1 MFYGGLPAAVELV
14 RSGLARPEDFSL
26 MLGMTGWAPRQLDNE
41 IAAGAWYVVAA
52 GQGLALPH
60 KQSYDK
66 VLRHYG
72 NQSRVSDPLW
82 RQVLQLIG
90 RPVKA
95 L

>member
-1 MFYGGLPAAVELV
+1 MDIV
-14 RSGLARPEDFSL
+14 RSGLAKPDDFSL
-26 MLGMTGWAPRQLDNE
+26 MLGMTGWAPKQLDNE

-52 GQGLALPH
+52 GQALALPH
-60 KQSYDK
+60 KQGLNGFVKHQS
-66 VLRHYG
+66 HQ
-72 NQSRVSDPLW
+72 QSRASDASW